1 MLYLQPKEKKKNKR
15 VGFNTEQGNMDIRK
29 IKPYLNK
36 IKFSSHAKEE
46 MLYDEFGVIYE
57 NEIKEA
63 IYNGEIIEEYPKDR
77 PYPSCLIFGQTGKGR
92 PLHVVCAVV
101 REENMLVVIT
111 VYQPNPELWVDYRRR
126 KL

>member
-1 MLYLQPKEKKKNKR
+1 MN
-15 VGFNTEQGNMDIRK
+15 IRK
-29 IKPYLNK
+29 IKLYLNK

-63 IYNGEIIEEYPKDR
+63 IYNGEIIEEYPKDK
-77 PYPSCLIFGQTGKGR
+77 PYPSCLILGRTEEGR
-92 PLHVVCAVV
+92 PLHVVCAVI

>member
-29 IKPYLNK
+29 IKSYLNK

-46 MLYDEFGVIYE
+46 MLYG
-57 NEIKEA
+57 
-63 IYNGEIIEEYPKDR
+63 
-77 PYPSCLIFGQTGKGR
+77 
-92 PLHVVCAVV
+92 
-101 REENMLVVIT
+101 
-111 VYQPNPELWVDYRRR
+111 VDYRRR